1 MKKNIW
7 SILVTLSAILIIL
20 TGCNSNSSENKSSA
34 SSKAELV
41 KSSSS
46 KKKHSE
52 KEKTTSSKKES
63 STSSLSSEES
73 SSSSTQSSEDMGEDR
88 GGYVTTPEAMRGTWY
103 SYFDGNMNKLVVS
116 EYEMTFTYNLGKEE
130 STRHII
136 LYKNLTNKSLD
147 NNTSETEKES
157 KKDWYS
163 GWYEDYNGI
172 KFLRTRSMFEQGP
185 GEHFSTHEEEI
196 NGQKVPLVLY
206 GFGANDATDLVYY
219 PSEDL
224 AKQQSD
230 VKYGDIDYK
239 F

>member
-46 KKKHSE
+46 EKKHSE
-52 KEKTTSSKKES
+52 KKKKSSSEKES
-63 STSSLSSEES
+63 SSSSLSSEVS
-73 SSSSTQSSEDMGEDR
+73 SSSSTQSSEDSE
-88 GGYVTTPEAMRGTWY
+88 GYVTTPEAMRGTWY
-103 SYFDGNMNKLVVS
+103 SYFDGNMDKLVVS

-172 KFLRTRSMFEQGP
+172 KFLRTRGMFEQGP
-185 GEHFSTHEEEI
+185 GEHFAAHTEVI
-196 NGQKVPLVLY
+196 DGQQVPIVITGQGPNGMA
-206 GFGANDATDLVYY
+206 GFIYY
-219 PSEDL
+219 PNEEL
-224 AKQQSD
+224 AKQQEK
-230 VKYGDIDYK
+230 VKYDDLDHA

>member
-1 MKKNIW
+1 MKKNAW
-7 SILVTLSAILIIL
+7 VILAALSTLLIL
-20 TGCNSNSSENKSSA
+20 TGCSSNSSEHKSSA

-52 KEKTTSSKKES
+52 KKKES
-63 STSSLSSEES
+63 SSEKESSSSSLSSEVS
-73 SSSSTQSSEDMGEDR
+73 SSSSTQSFEDLGE
-88 GGYVTTPEAMRGTWY
+88 YVITPEVMRGTWY
-103 SYFDGNMNKLVVS
+103 SYFNGNMDKLVVS

-136 LYKNLTNKSLD
+136 LYKNLVNKSLD
-147 NNTSETEKES
+147 NNASETEKES

-172 KFLRTRSMFEQGP
+172 KFLRIRGMFEQGP
-185 GEHFSTHEEEI
+185 GDHFSTHEEEI
-196 NGQKVPLVLY
+196 NGQKVTLVLY
-206 GFGANDATDLVYY
+206 GIGANDATDLVYY

>member
-7 SILVTLSAILIIL
+7 SILVTLSVILIIL
-20 TGCNSNSSENKSSA
+20 TGCNSNSNEHKSSA

-52 KEKTTSSKKES
+52 KKKES
-63 STSSLSSEES
+63 SSEKESSSSSLSSEVS
-73 SSSSTQSSEDMGEDR
+73 SSSSTQSSEDLGEDR

-103 SYFDGNMNKLVVS
+103 SYFDGNMDKLVVS

-136 LYKNLTNKSLD
+136 LYKNLINKSLD
-147 NNTSETEKES
+147 NNASETEKES

-172 KFLRTRSMFEQGP
+172 KFLRTRGMFEQGP
-185 GEHFSTHEEEI
+185 GEHFAAHTEVI
-196 NGQKVPLVLY
+196 DGQQVPIVITGQGPNGMA
-206 GFGANDATDLVYY
+206 GFIYY
-219 PSEDL
+219 PNEEL
-224 AKQQSD
+224 AKQQEK
-230 VKYGDIDYK
+230 VKYDDLDHA

>member
-1 MKKNIW
+1 MKKNAW
-7 SILVTLSAILIIL
+7 VILAALSTLLIL
-20 TGCNSNSSENKSSA
+20 TGCSSNSSEHKSSA

-52 KEKTTSSKKES
+52 KKKES
-63 STSSLSSEES
+63 SSEKESSSSSLSSEVS
-73 SSSSTQSSEDMGEDR
+73 SSSSTQSSEDLGE
-88 GGYVTTPEAMRGTWY
+88 YVTTPEAMRGTWY
-103 SYFDGNMNKLVVS
+103 SYFNGNMDKLVVS

-136 LYKNLTNKSLD
+136 LYKNLVNKSLD
-147 NNTSETEKES
+147 NNASETEKES

-172 KFLRTRSMFEQGP
+172 KFLRIRGMFEQGP
-185 GEHFSTHEEEI
+185 GDHFSTHEEEI
-196 NGQKVPLVLY
+196 NGQKVTLVLY
-206 GFGANDATDLVYY
+206 GIGANDATDLVYY

>member
-1 MKKNIW
+1 MKKNAW
-7 SILVTLSAILIIL
+7 VILAALSTLLIL
-20 TGCNSNSSENKSSA
+20 TGCSSNSSEHKSSA

-41 KSSSS
+41 KSSSN

-63 STSSLSSEES
+63 STSSVSSEES

-103 SYFDGNMNKLVVS
+103 SYFNGNMDKLVVS

-136 LYKNLTNKSLD
+136 LYKNLVNKSLD
-147 NNTSETEKES
+147 NNASETEKES

-172 KFLRTRSMFEQGP
+172 KFLRIRGMFEQGP
-185 GEHFSTHEEEI
+185 GDHFSTHEEEI

>member
-172 KFLRTRSMFEQGP
+172 KFLRTRGMFEQGP

>member
-1 MKKNIW
+1 MKKTIW
-7 SILVTLSAILIIL
+7 VILAALSTLLIL
-20 TGCNSNSSENKSSA
+20 TGCSSNSSEHKSSA

-46 KKKHSE
+46 KNKHSE
-52 KEKTTSSKKES
+52 KKKES
-63 STSSLSSEES
+63 SSEKESSSSVLSSEVS
-73 SSSSTQSSEDMGEDR
+73 SSSSTQSSEDSK
-88 GGYVTTPEAMRGTWY
+88 GYVTTPEAMRGTWY
-103 SYFDGNMNKLVVS
+103 SYFNENMDKLVVS

-136 LYKNLTNKSLD
+136 LYKNLVNKSLD
-147 NNTSETEKES
+147 NNASETEKES

-172 KFLRTRSMFEQGP
+172 KFLRIRGMFEQGS
-185 GEHFSTHEEEI
+185 GDHFSTHEEEI
-196 NGQKVPLVLY
+196 NGQKVTLVLY

>member
-103 SYFDGNMNKLVVS
+103 SYFNGNMDKLVVS

-136 LYKNLTNKSLD
+136 LYKNLVNKSLD
-147 NNTSETEKES
+147 NNASETEKES

-172 KFLRTRSMFEQGP
+172 KFLRIRGMFEQGP
-185 GEHFSTHEEEI
+185 GDHFSTHEED
-196 NGQKVPLVLY
+196 KKYHLFSTVLEPMMLQIL
-206 GFGANDATDLVYY
+206 FTIR
-219 PSEDL
+219 
-224 AKQQSD
+224 AK
-230 VKYGDIDYK
+230 I
-239 F
+239 

>member
-130 STRHII
+130 STRYII

-172 KFLRTRSMFEQGP
+172 KFLRTRGMFEQGP

-206 GFGANDATDLVYY
+206 GIGANDATDFVYY

>member
-103 SYFDGNMNKLVVS
+103 SYFNGNMDKLVVS

-136 LYKNLTNKSLD
+136 LYKNLVNKSLD
-147 NNTSETEKES
+147 NNASETEKES

-163 GWYEDYNGI
+163 GW
-172 KFLRTRSMFEQGP
+172 LRRLQW
-185 GEHFSTHEEEI
+185 
-196 NGQKVPLVLY
+196 NKVSKDTWHV
-206 GFGANDATDLVYY
+206 
-219 PSEDL
+219 
-224 AKQQSD
+224 
-230 VKYGDIDYK
+230 
-239 F
+239 